1 MINLTGKRVGVFG
14 LGITGRAVVSYL
26 LKHDAEPVC
35 VDELSKPE
43 KRPELEEF
51 AANNGVAAHL
61 GTIPPDLLNS
71 CGLVVVSPGVPLAH
85 PLLASAQAAGV
96 ECISEIE
103 LAYRQSPAHLV
114 AITGSNGKSTT
125 TALLDHI
132 LKVYRRS
139 YAVGNIGKAFIG
151 IVDELKPDDVVCC
164 EVSSYQLEA
173 SPLLHPQIAI
183 FTNITPDHL
192 ERHQTFANYAA
203 MKRSVVKNMVP
214 GDAVIYN
221 AEDENLQP
229 EAFPNRPA
237 LYLPFS
243 SAGETGPPGAYLENG
258 EMVIDAGPAYGGEV
272 RLPRETLRLPG
283 LHNVENALAASLAAR
298 LLGAKKAHLETG
310 LSTFE
315 GFEHRIEFVRELDS
329 VRYYNDS
336 KATNPEATITALKA
350 FTQPIVL
357 ILGGRDKGTNLA
369 EMVGQ
374 INRHCS
380 QVILLGE
387 AAKRFE
393 EALLAGGFTAITNVD
408 DFPSAVTQSRGLA
421 KPGQVVLLSP
431 ACASFD
437 MFESFEERGRLF
449 KKLVRAL

>member
-1 MINLTGKRVGVFG
+1 MINLDGKRIGVFG
-14 LGITGRAVVSYL
+14 LGITGRAVISYL
-26 LKHDAEPVC
+26 LKHGAEPLC

-43 KRPELEEF
+43 KREELEGF
-51 AANNGVAAHL
+51 AAASGVFAYI
-61 GTIPPDLLNS
+61 GDVPLNAFS
-71 CGLVVVSPGVPLAH
+71 GCELVIVSPGVPLAH
-85 PLLASAQAAGV
+85 PLLEPVQNAGV

-103 LAYRQSPAHLV
+103 LAYRQSSARLV

-132 LKVYRRS
+132 LNVFRPS
-139 YAVGNIGKAFIG
+139 FAVGNIGKPFID
-151 IVDELKPDDVVCC
+151 IVDNLKPDDVVCC

-173 SPLLHPQIAI
+173 SPLLHPQIAM

-203 MKRSVVKNMVP
+203 MKRSMIKNSVS
-214 GDAVIYN
+214 GDTVIYN

-229 EAFPNRPA
+229 EAFPNRPV
-237 LYLPFS
+237 LFLPFS
-243 SAGETGPPGAYLENG
+243 SGGETGPPGAYLEDR
-258 EMVIDAGPAYGGEV
+258 ELVIDAGAAHGGAV

-283 LHNVENALAASLAAR
+283 LHNIENALAASLAAR
-298 LLGAKKAHLETG
+298 LLGAKKSHLETG
-310 LSTFE
+310 LSSFE
-315 GFEHRIEFVRELDS
+315 GFEHRIEFVRELDG

-350 FTQPIVL
+350 FDQPIVL
-357 ILGGRDKGTNLA
+357 ILGGRDKKTELDG
-369 EMVGQ
+369 MVGQ

-393 EALLAGGFTAITNVD
+393 EALLSIGFSAITHAD
-408 DFPSAVTQSRGLA
+408 SFQSAVTYARELA
-421 KPGQVVLLSP
+421 QPGQAVLLSP

-449 KKLVRAL
+449 KKLVFAL